1 MSKTSTGLEQ
11 NVATGL
17 CYALIWVSGI
27 IFLLVEKDDNH
38 VRFHAMQSMIVF
50 GGLNILQIILSIS
63 LIGIPLIPVVGIV
76 MLVLWL
82 LLMIKGFQGENY
94 KLPFAGDLAEKWL
107 GQVKI

>member
-17 CYALIWVSGI
+17 CYVFGWISGI
-27 IFLLVEKDDNH
+27 IFLLVEKEDKH

-63 LIGIPLIPVVGIV
+63 LIGIPLIPIV
-76 MLVLWL
+76 MIVMFILWIL
-82 LLMIKGFQGENY
+82 LIIKGFQGENY

-107 GQVKI
+107 GQVKT